1 MKGIYYDAMGNLI
14 GIEISN
20 EDKIRSIAD
29 HYGHKQI
36 NKAVEELI
44 ELAEVLVKDYNKG
57 SVDIDSL
64 YEEIADVEIML
75 AQVKL
80 LYDIDQEE
88 LREMINRKLNRT
100 IRRMAE

>member
-1 MKGIYYDAMGNLI
+1 MAGIYYDAMGNLI
-14 GIEISN
+14 GIET
-20 EDKIRSIAD
+20 DGDDRVRTIAS
-29 HYGHKQI
+29 HYGHAQI
-36 NKAVEELI
+36 IKTVEELI

-75 AQVKL
+75 AQIKI
-80 LYDIDQEE
+80 LYGINDEE

-100 IRRMAE
+100 IRRMHD